1 MKFVH
6 ISDIVQLHN
15 CSIIKAYQGGT
26 ERAGDTMEV
35 NEMTDKQS
43 ERLENLAR
51 LDELERLKHL
61 TTDRET
67 LERIAEREKALRAA
81 LDKPLNA

>member
-1 MKFVH
+1 
-6 ISDIVQLHN
+6 
-15 CSIIKAYQGGT
+15 
-26 ERAGDTMEV
+26 
-35 NEMTDKQS
+35 MTDKQS

-51 LDELERLKHL
+51 LDELERLKDL